1 VGGRRV
7 GILRRESRLTPTTA
21 ALTLRKATL
30 EDGPFLLRVRNADD
44 VRLQSKNQELI
55 SGETHEKWLTQ
66 NLGDADSAIWIIERQ
81 QEKLGYI
88 RARKLEQPG
97 ESGKWLLSI
106 ALDFSSR
113 GRGYGTW
120 AITEACRLL
129 RTDYR
134 AETIVAEVKNKNSV
148 SLRVFTKMGFVPAAN
163 AGEQRGLTRLELS
176 LRQ

>member
-1 VGGRRV
+1 
-7 GILRRESRLTPTTA
+7 LTPVTA
-21 ALTLRKATL
+21 ALTLRKAKL
-30 EDGPFLLRVRNADD
+30 EDGPFLLKVRNEDGA
-44 VRLQSKNQELI
+44 RLQSKNQELI
-55 SGETHEKWLTQ
+55 SEETHEKWLTHH
-66 NLGDADSAIWIIERQ
+66 LGNADSAIWIIERQ
-81 QEKLGYI
+81 QEKVGYI

-129 RTDYR
+129 QTDYR
-134 AETIVAEVKNKNSV
+134 ADTIVAEIKNKNAV
-148 SLRVFTKMGFVPAAN
+148 SLKVFRRMGFVPAAN
-163 AGEQRGLTRLELS
+163 VGEQSKDLTRLELS

>member
-1 VGGRRV
+1 
-7 GILRRESRLTPTTA
+7 LTPTTA

-30 EDGPFLLRVRNADD
+30 EDGPFLLRVRNEDD

-66 NLGDADSAIWIIERQ
+66 NLGDANSAIWIIERQ
-81 QEKLGYI
+81 QEKVGYI
-88 RARKLEQPG
+88 RARKVEQPG

-129 RTDYR
+129 QTDYR
-134 AETIVAEVKNKNSV
+134 ADAIVAEVKNTNSA
-148 SLRVFTKMGFVPAAN
+148 SLRLFKRAGFKTAGFVQAHSQN
-163 AGEQRGLTRLELS
+163 FQRLELPFT
-176 LRQ
+176 R